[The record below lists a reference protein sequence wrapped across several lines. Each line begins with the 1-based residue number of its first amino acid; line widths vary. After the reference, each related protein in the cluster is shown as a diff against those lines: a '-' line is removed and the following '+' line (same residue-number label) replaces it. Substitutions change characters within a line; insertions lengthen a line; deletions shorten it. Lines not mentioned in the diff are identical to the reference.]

1 MREWQGHSRVP
12 GLSAGLGAL
21 LALAITFTLA
31 VPALYAAKPGVFP
44 SVAAGAAGAEGAEGA
59 AVPADA
65 IERFRGERE
74 QMRAVEMRELKA
86 LIADVAA
93 DAELRDEA
101 RRQLLGLTT
110 YMEQEATIEGVLRA
124 RGFED
129 ALCTVHE
136 GSVNVLVRADALT
149 RAESAVILELALRE
163 TKEQSG
169 NIKIIP
175 IAR

>member
-1 MREWQGHSRVP
+1 MQERQERSRVP

-21 LALAITFTLA
+21 LALTVAFTLA
-31 VPALYAAKPGVFP
+31 FPALYATKPGTSP
-44 SVAAGAAGAEGAEGA
+44 SVATGAVGAEDA
-59 AVPADA
+59 AVPTDA
-65 IERFRGERE
+65 IERFRSERE
-74 QMRAVEMRELKA
+74 QMRAVEVRELKA
-86 LIADVAA
+86 LIADSGA
-93 DAELRDEA
+93 DAGLRDEA
-101 RRQLLGLTT
+101 RRQLLNLTT
-110 YMEQEATIEGVLRA
+110 YMEQEVTIEGVLRA

-136 GSVNVLVRADALT
+136 GSVNVLVRADTLT
-149 RAESAVILELALRE
+149 RAESAVILELTLRE

>member
-1 MREWQGHSRVP
+1 MQERQERSRVP

-21 LALAITFTLA
+21 LALAVAFTLA
-31 VPALYAAKPGVFP
+31 FPALYAAEPGTSP
-44 SVAAGAAGAEGAEGA
+44 SVATGAVGAEDA
-59 AVPADA
+59 AVPTDA
-65 IERFRGERE
+65 IERFRSERE
-74 QMRAVEMRELKA
+74 QMRAVEVRELKA
-86 LIADVAA
+86 LIADSGA
-93 DAELRDEA
+93 DAGLRDEA
-101 RRQLLGLTT
+101 RRQLLNLTT
-110 YMEQEATIEGVLRA
+110 YMEQEVTIEGVLRA

-136 GSVNVLVRADALT
+136 GSVNVLVRADTLT
-149 RAESAVILELALRE
+149 RAESAVILELTLRE